1 VRDAHYRFIA
11 RRMAE
16 GQVIPFL
23 GAGVNLC
30 DRTGEPAP
38 GTTLPSGAELAAH
51 LAQYSEMDG
60 RDHDLVRVS
69 QYLAVLAG
77 PAALYDVLHRV
88 FDRDYPATSLHRFLA
103 DLPAL
108 LRQGGGS
115 GHQLIVTT
123 NYDDALERAFAGAG
137 EPVDV
142 MVYIA
147 DGPDRGKFLHR
158 DPDGS
163 ETVVT
168 RPNKYDRLSL
178 DERSVIVKIHGA
190 VDRADPDGDSFVITE
205 DHYIDYLTRTDVASL
220 IPVKLVARLR
230 HSHFLFLGYSLR
242 DWNLRVILHRLWGSQ
257 PLRFN
262 SWAVQLAPAEIDKQA
277 WAQRNVQILPI
288 ELAEYIAELR
298 DAVRS
303 LTLEPAT

>member
-1 VRDAHYRFIA
+1 
-11 RRMAE
+11 MA
-16 GQVIPFL
+16 GGRVIPFL

-30 DRTGEPAP
+30 DRNGEPAA
-38 GTTLPSGAELAAH
+38 GTALPSGAELAAY
-51 LAQYSEMDG
+51 LADYSELDG
-60 RDHDLVRVS
+60 VDQDLVRVS

-77 PAALYDVLHRV
+77 PAALYEVLHGV
-88 FDRDYPATSLHRFLA
+88 FDHDYPSTSLHRFLA
-103 DLPAL
+103 ELPAL
-108 LRQGGGS
+108 LRRGGGS

-123 NYDDALERAFAGAG
+123 NYDDALERSFASEG
-137 EPVDV
+137 EPADV

-158 DPDGS
+158 DPEGG

-168 RPNKYDRLSL
+168 RPNKYDRLAL

-190 VDRADPDGDSFVITE
+190 IDRSDPDGDSFVITE
-205 DHYIDYLTRTDVASL
+205 DHYIDYLTRTDIASL
-220 IPVKLVARLR
+220 IPAKLVARIK

-262 SWAVQLAPAEIDKQA
+262 SWAVQLAPAAIDLQS
-277 WAQRNVQILPI
+277 WAQRNVQILPV
-288 ELAEYIAELR
+288 ELREYITGLR
-298 DAVRS
+298 EAVQS
-303 LTLEPAT
+303 LTMEPTP